1 MTRTSEVGMED
12 PSFPPGMCSPPS
24 GKDQAKWS
32 SSSGG
37 LGPESRGSVW
47 AMGSSKDGVPAPQN
61 PLQAPESSS
70 LGPGWVA
77 RGTLM
82 APDPQNPA
90 APLQVPESG
99 SLGPGCVA
107 WGTLMAPDRGCQAT
121 GETWAGHASS
131 AHPSP
136 GRCRSRSFQKRGLSR

>member
-1 MTRTSEVGMED
+1 MED

-70 LGPGWVA
+70 LGPG
-77 RGTLM
+77 R
-82 APDPQNPA
+82 
-90 APLQVPESG
+90 
-99 SLGPGCVA
+99 VA

-136 GRCRSRSFQKRGLSR
+136 GRCRSRSLQKRGLSR